1 MRTRNRPA
9 LATALAAAA
18 VLTGLLLGPAVAL
31 AAPTPSPGATPVTR
45 AGTSFLTAT
54 GIAAGQPVRVDAAT
68 GDYLY
73 WSFPARAG
81 QQPELTAKVTLPPAA
96 GRSGPESWIV
106 EVFDGLRRRQP
117 CVSGEQNPVAA
128 ADATEVTLGCQ
139 LRQVRSWAEPSA
151 SDPLPGTYFVRL
163 SSTELPEKDLGL
175 PVRVEL
181 SLTAPTGD
189 TGADQGTLA
198 APLDQINRP
207 GTVLTDAPAPVASA
221 EPANDSY
228 ALPEFSSRWVWTASG
243 GVLAAAGGLVGF
255 SWTRRRRLRA

>member
-1 MRTRNRPA
+1 M
-9 LATALAAAA
+9 LTALTA
-18 VLTGLLLGPAVAL
+18 VLLAV
-31 AAPTPSPGATPVTR
+31 PGGS
-45 AGTSFLTAT
+45 AGTTFLTA
-54 GIAAGQPVRVDAAT
+54 AGLTPDRPVQVDAVT

-96 GRSGPESWIV
+96 TRSGPESWIV

-117 CVSGEQNPVAA
+117 CVSGEQSPVAA
-128 ADATEVTLGCQ
+128 PGATEVTLGCK
-139 LRQVRSWAEPSA
+139 LRQVRSWAEPS
-151 SDPLPGTYFVRL
+151 DPGPLPGTYFVRL
-163 SSTELPEKDLGL
+163 SSTELPGKDLGL

-207 GTVLTDAPAPVASA
+207 GTVLTDAPAPAASA
-221 EPANDSY
+221 EPASDRF
-228 ALPEFSSRWVWTASG
+228 ALPDFSSRWVWTASG